1 MLAKAYV
8 QLFRHVDVFR
18 FNNGLWHHLCW
29 TWEKV
34 FGSWAVILDGSVML
48 SGKNWRTGL
57 EIGPGKVI
65 VGKIGS
71 GITPEMPFIGEI
83 SSVNLWGAK
92 LVNSKIREMAR
103 SGSQELGNVTD
114 WRMFRHGIKGDVEIL
129 SLQRP
134 VSIGKNFVKKIL
146 CKLNRPTG

>member
-1 MLAKAYV
+1 
-8 QLFRHVDVFR
+8 
-18 FNNGLWHHLCW
+18 
-29 TWEKV
+29 
-34 FGSWAVILDGSVML
+34 ML

-71 GITPEMPFIGEI
+71 GATPEMPFIGKI

-92 LVNSKIREMAR
+92 LANSKIKEMAR

-114 WRMFRHGIKGDVEIL
+114 WRMFRHGIRGDVIL

-134 VSIGKNFVKKIL
+134 VSIGKNSLYEKKRKER
-146 CKLNRPTG
+146 KLFKRNRPKRKKDVFLFRHCNTKKL